1 MGGPSLPHRARILVW
16 LLLLSGA
23 GATPG
28 LQAPARAQEA
38 MVQWRQQI
46 QNSFGSGSIPSPA
59 SYGTLAPAT
68 APAPAAT
75 PAATPATQ
83 APVTSPPTPSASR
96 AGAAAGAASNPA
108 PATAA
113 TTCPPL
119 RVSEMARIRAGRP
132 VRVRGGNCLMEF
144 N

>member
-1 MGGPSLPHRARILVW
+1 
-16 LLLLSGA
+16 
-23 GATPG
+23 
-28 LQAPARAQEA
+28 

-59 SYGTLAPAT
+59 SSGTLAPAA
-68 APAPAAT
+68 APAAAAT
-75 PAATPATQ
+75 PAATPTPQ
-83 APVTSPPTPSASR
+83 AGGTSSPAPSASR
-96 AGAAAGAASNPA
+96 AGAAAGAASIPA

-132 VRVRGGNCLMEF
+132 VRVKGGNCLMEF

>member
-1 MGGPSLPHRARILVW
+1 MGGPSLPHRARILVF

-23 GATPG
+23 AATSG

-59 SYGTLAPAT
+59 SYGTLAPGV
-68 APAPAAT
+68 APADAAT
-75 PAATPATQ
+75 P
-83 APVTSPPTPSASR
+83 ASR
-96 AGAAAGAASNPA
+96 AGAAAGAASIPA

-119 RVSEMARIRAGRP
+119 RVSQMARIRAGRP
-132 VRVRGGNCLMEF
+132 VHVRGGNCLMEF

>member
-1 MGGPSLPHRARILVW
+1 MGGPSLPHRARSLVF

-23 GATPG
+23 AATSG
-28 LQAPARAQEA
+28 LQAAARAQEA

-59 SYGTLAPAT
+59 SYGTLAPGV
-68 APAPAAT
+68 APAA
-75 PAATPATQ
+75 AATPEAT
-83 APVTSPPTPSASR
+83 PASR
-96 AGAAAGAASNPA
+96 AGAAAGAASIPA

-132 VRVRGGNCLMEF
+132 VRVKGGNCLMEF

>member
-1 MGGPSLPHRARILVW
+1 
-16 LLLLSGA
+16 
-23 GATPG
+23 
-28 LQAPARAQEA
+28 

-59 SYGTLAPAT
+59 SYGTLAPGV
-68 APAPAAT
+68 APAA
-75 PAATPATQ
+75 AATPEAT
-83 APVTSPPTPSASR
+83 PASR
-96 AGAAAGAASNPA
+96 AGAAAGAASIPA
-108 PATAA
+108 PATTA

-119 RVSEMARIRAGRP
+119 RVSEMARIRAGHP

>member
-1 MGGPSLPHRARILVW
+1 MGGPSLPRRARILVG

-23 GATPG
+23 AASPG
-28 LQAPARAQEA
+28 LQASARAQEA

-46 QNSFGSGSIPSPA
+46 QNSFGGGSIPSPA
-59 SYGTLAPAT
+59 SYGSLAPVA
-68 APAPAAT
+68 APAAAAT
-75 PAATPATQ
+75 PAAPARGTS
-83 APVTSPPTPSASR
+83 APPSSASR
-96 AGAAAGAASNPA
+96 AGAAAGAASIPA

>member
-1 MGGPSLPHRARILVW
+1 MDGPSLPHRARILAG

-23 GATPG
+23 AATSG
-28 LQAPARAQEA
+28 LQAPTRAQEA

-46 QNSFGSGSIPSPA
+46 QNSFGRGSIPSPA
-59 SYGTLAPAT
+59 SSGSLAPAT
-68 APAPAAT
+68 APAAAAMPAAT
-75 PAATPATQ
+75 P
-83 APVTSPPTPSASR
+83 ASR

-108 PATAA
+108 PAAA

>member
-1 MGGPSLPHRARILVW
+1 MGGPSLPHRARTLVG

-23 GATPG
+23 AASPG

-46 QNSFGSGSIPSPA
+46 QNSFGGGSIPSPA
-59 SYGTLAPAT
+59 SYGTLAPGT
-68 APAPAAT
+68 APAAAPT
-75 PAATPATQ
+75 PRG
-83 APVTSPPTPSASR
+83 TSPPTPSASR
-96 AGAAAGAASNPA
+96 SGTAAGAASIPA

-119 RVSEMARIRAGRP
+119 RVSQMARIRAGRP
-132 VRVRGGNCLMEF
+132 VRVMGGNCLMEF